1 VISTVPVPGLHV
13 ADETSLAFGDGKAFL
28 THPGGAIDAVDL
40 RTGAA
45 SVHRP
50 RRSLSKGDAIVRAR
64 WLAGRLLGVGNAVV
78 DVRTWHARVL
88 DPAAT
93 GLAPAG
99 DRLVAYGPRGVG
111 VYTRAGRV
119 LFRALRRVSV
129 RDVHVVGPLPRGRG
143 GLGRRHRR
151 PAHPPRDPRRR
162 GSKPRLGDAR
172 RLG

>member
-64 WLAGRLLGVGNAVV
+64 WLGGRLLGVGNAVV

-129 RDVHVVGPLPRGRG
+129 RDVHVVGRYLEAAEDSAADTVDLRT
-143 GLGRRHRR
+143 HRETR
-151 PAHPPRDPRRR
+151 AAADPNLVW
-162 GSKPRLGDAR
+162 GMLAG
-172 RLG
+172 